1 MRHRLSRRFA
11 MLATV
16 AAVFAIAAVGA
27 VAGTAAMNQIDNN
40 NTATLP
46 SKNPT
51 DLKAA
56 NGKAWTQQLPAA
68 TYTGRDAAFVDGW
81 GDPETTGGGSLTI
94 SKQTTSNDTGY
105 ITITIKS
112 LDTGLVITN
121 AMVTASGG
129 NAGAVQITSTSLSK
143 NGMAYTIKL
152 KLPGEEGTPPLLS
165 IKWYTEQLML

>member
-1 MRHRLSRRFA
+1 MKLSLPRRLA
-11 MLATV
+11 AIV
-16 AAVFAIAAVGA
+16 GIGAVFAVIV
-27 VAGTAAMNQIDNN
+27 TAAFAADLSQN
-40 NTATLP
+40 ATSLP

-51 DLKAA
+51 DLKAS

>member
-1 MRHRLSRRFA
+1 MKLSLPRRLA
-11 MLATV
+11 AIV
-16 AAVFAIAAVGA
+16 GIGAVFAVIV
-27 VAGTAAMNQIDNN
+27 TAAFAADLSQN
-40 NTATLP
+40 ATSLP

-51 DLKAA
+51 DLKAS

-112 LDTGLVITN
+112 LDAGLVITN